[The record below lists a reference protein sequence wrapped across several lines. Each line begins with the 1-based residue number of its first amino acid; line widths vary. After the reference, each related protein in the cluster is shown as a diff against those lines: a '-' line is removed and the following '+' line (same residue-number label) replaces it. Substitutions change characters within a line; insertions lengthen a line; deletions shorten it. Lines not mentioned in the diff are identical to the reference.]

1 MEEYLIAVNPTLW
14 TIVNRGITFP
24 SGDVTLTQEQANEIQ
39 RNYQAIRIIKSSL
52 MSKEYDKVDGLKS
65 AKKVWDTLF
74 INHEGTKQVREGR
87 IRALESEINRFVIKD
102 DESPQDMYN
111 RLNKIINKIKSLG
124 STRWGRREV
133 VDKILSAYM
142 ARDVQLPTLIRQ
154 KRGFNK
160 FTPTNVIG
168 RMEEHLITVKES
180 KLSQEMSKMHEQLE
194 KNKGVALKAYSKEK
208 KSSSSTSNTVVDE
221 DSDEDS
227 DMNKTPEQIALFV
240 GSSTRC
246 SKRVA
251 SSTRI
256 KTRTRSRQRGLPRD
270 HALVVA
276 RRVISLRNAPT

>member
-246 SKRVA
+246 SKRVT